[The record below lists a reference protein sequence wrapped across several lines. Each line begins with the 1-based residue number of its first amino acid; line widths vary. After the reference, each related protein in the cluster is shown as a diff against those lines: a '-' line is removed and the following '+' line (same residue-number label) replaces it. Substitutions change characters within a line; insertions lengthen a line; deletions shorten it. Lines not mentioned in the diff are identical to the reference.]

1 MALHVFVLALSFL
14 EIGMQYKAHIFS
26 KEQNFFLE
34 NFLKKYNFIF
44 VSLSDLRL
52 LNEVIW
58 IFFGNDQDSQN
69 AENLLKETKN
79 IKAPIIY
86 YLPHILKNFETKIID
101 KKFFYPLDIGKFE
114 RIILNKHL
122 FDIFEYEDIL
132 IESSNLVKNKN
143 KNLSVYFTEKE
154 IDLFKK
160 LIDSQKIKKQKI
172 KTEILNFNSLLNT
185 RSLESHLSR
194 IRKKLIAIQST
205 INIISEKDDYISIN

>member
-1 MALHVFVLALSFL
+1 
-14 EIGMQYKAHIFS
+14 MQHKAHIFS

-34 NFLKKYNFIF
+34 NFLKKYNFTF
-44 VSLSDLRL
+44 VDLCDVRV

-58 IFFGNDQDSQN
+58 IFFGSDQGLIN
-69 AENLLKETKN
+69 AESFLKETKN

-101 KKFFYPLDIGKFE
+101 KKFFYPLDISEFE

-122 FDIFEYEDIL
+122 FDVFEYEDIL

-143 KNLSVYFTEKE
+143 KHLSTYFTEKE

-172 KTEILNFNSLLNT
+172 KTEILNFNSSLNS